1 MSDAPGT
8 PSSASART
16 PSGQAA
22 AAGSARPGGRPA
34 FVATTG
40 GHLVQL
46 THLARLLEPARH
58 EQGLWITHRTP
69 QSESMMAGRDVR
81 FVPFV
86 HARRVHEVLLGTPRL
101 LAMLRR
107 EGVDTVYSTGAAV
120 SLAALPLAPLVRTRP
135 VFVES
140 LARADGPSMAGKVHQ
155 RLPWVQRY
163 TQYPANAGP
172 RWRHEFSLLDTF
184 ALAEPVPTTPR
195 RVLVS
200 VGTARP
206 WGFERMLR
214 RVLEVLPPGADVLW
228 QTGVTSTAGL
238 ELPGTVVASMS
249 DEEFRTEI
257 DRADV
262 VVSHA
267 GVGTFVRCLE
277 AGKAPVLVP
286 RRAAHGE
293 HVDDHQLQIAGV
305 AAARGLAVVREADE
319 LAPDDLLAAAA
330 LRVVPA

>member
-1 MSDAPGT
+1 MTALPSAP
-8 PSSASART
+8 
-16 PSGQAA
+16 
-22 AAGSARPGGRPA
+22 AGAGLTAGLRGGRPA

-46 THLARLLEPARH
+46 THLARLLEPERH
-58 EQGLWITHRTP
+58 PQGLWITHRTP
-69 QSESMMAGRDVR
+69 QSESMMADRDVR
-81 FVPFV
+81 FVPFI

-101 LAMLRR
+101 LRELRR
-107 EGVDTVYSTGAAV
+107 AGVDTVYSTGAAV
-120 SLAALPLAPLVRTRP
+120 SLAALPLGPLVGARP

-140 LARADGPSMAGKVHQ
+140 LARADGPSMAGRVHQ
-155 RLPWVQRY
+155 RLPWVRRY

-172 RWRHEFSLLDTF
+172 RWTYEFSLLDAF
-184 ALAEPVPTTPR
+184 ALAEPVPTVPR
-195 RVLVS
+195 QVLVS

-206 WGFERMLR
+206 WGFERLLR
-214 RVLEVLPPGADVLW
+214 RVREVLPVGAEVLW
-228 QTGVTSTAGL
+228 QTGVTDTTGID
-238 ELPGTVVASMS
+238 LPGRVVPTMS
-249 DEEFRTEI
+249 DEDFQVEI
-257 DRADV
+257 GRADV

-267 GVGTFVRCLE
+267 GVGTFIRCRE
-277 AGKAPVLVP
+277 AGKAPVLLP

-319 LAPDDLLAAAA
+319 LTAEDLVAAAG

>member
-1 MSDAPGT
+1 MTAPDQATEQRGT
-8 PSSASART
+8 SPRE
-16 PSGQAA
+16 
-22 AAGSARPGGRPA
+22 GGRPA

-46 THLARLLEPARH
+46 THLARVLEPDRH
-58 EQGLWITHRTP
+58 ERGLWITHRTP

-86 HARRVHEVLLGTPRL
+86 HARRLHEVLLGTPRL
-101 LAMLRR
+101 LRLLRR

-120 SLAALPLAPLVRTRP
+120 SLAALPLAPVVGTRP

-155 RLPWVQRY
+155 RLPWVRRF
-163 TQYPANAGP
+163 TQYPENAGP
-172 RWRHEFSLLDTF
+172 RWRHEFSLLDAFT
-184 ALAEPVPTTPR
+184 LAEPVPRPPH

-206 WGFERMLR
+206 WGFGRMLR
-214 RVLEVLPPGADVLW
+214 RVLAVLPSGAEVLW
-228 QTGVTSTAGL
+228 QTGATGTTGL
-238 ELPGTVVASMS
+238 DLPGTVVESMS
-249 DEEFRTEI
+249 DAEFRARI
-257 DRADV
+257 AWADV

-267 GVGTFVRCLE
+267 GVGTFIRCLE
-277 AGKAPVLVP
+277 EGKAPVLLP

-293 HVDDHQLQIAGV
+293 HVDDHQLQIARV
-305 AAARGLAVVREADE
+305 AARRGLAVVRDPDE
-319 LAPDDLLAAAA
+319 LTGEDLHQAAS
-330 LRVVPA
+330 LRVVPT

>member
-1 MSDAPGT
+1 MPTSSPP
-8 PSSASART
+8 PSSVPTSQPR
-16 PSGQAA
+16 
-22 AAGSARPGGRPA
+22 RPRPA

-58 EQGLWITHRTP
+58 QDGLWITHRTS

-86 HARRVHEVLLGTPRL
+86 HARRLHEVLLGTPRL
-101 LAMLRR
+101 LWLLRQA
-107 EGVDTVYSTGAAV
+107 GVDRVYSTGAAV
-120 SLAALPLAPLVRTRP
+120 SLAALPLAPLVGARP
-135 VFVES
+135 TFVES
-140 LARADGPSMAGKVHQ
+140 LARADGPSMAGKVHE
-155 RLPWVQRY
+155 RLPWVRRY

-172 RWRHEFSLLDTF
+172 RWAHEFSLLDTF
-184 ALAEPVPTTPR
+184 ALAPPVPTAAR

-206 WGFERMLR
+206 WGFEALLR
-214 RVLEVLPPGADVLW
+214 RVRAVLPAGADVLW
-228 QTGVTSTAGL
+228 QTGATRTAGL
-238 ELPGTVVASMS
+238 DLPGRVVEGMS
-249 DEEFRTEI
+249 DDEFRTEI
-257 DRADV
+257 ARADV

-277 AGKAPVLVP
+277 AGRAPVLVP
-286 RRAAHGE
+286 RRSSRGE

-305 AAARGLAVVREADE
+305 AGQRGLAVVREVDE
-319 LAPDDLLAAAA
+319 LQAVDLVTAAG

>member
-1 MSDAPGT
+1 MI
-8 PSSASART
+8 PSRGPARH
-16 PSGQAA
+16 P
-22 AAGSARPGGRPA
+22 RPA

-46 THLARLLEPARH
+46 THLARLLEPERH
-58 EQGLWITHRTP
+58 EDGLWITHRTP

-107 EGVDTVYSTGAAV
+107 AGVDRVYSTGAAV
-120 SLAALPLAPLVRTRP
+120 SLAALPLAPLVGARP

-140 LARADGPSMAGKVHQ
+140 LARADGPSVAGKVHE
-155 RLPWVQRY
+155 RLPWVRRF

-172 RWRHEFSLLDTF
+172 RWAHEFSLLDTF
-184 ALAEPVPTTPR
+184 ALAPPVPTRPR

-206 WGFERMLR
+206 WGFESLLR
-214 RVLEVLPPGADVLW
+214 RVKDLLPADADVLW
-228 QTGVTSTAGL
+228 QTGATDATGL
-238 ELPGTVVASMS
+238 DLPGTVVEGMS
-249 DEEFRTEI
+249 DDEFVVEI
-257 DRADV
+257 GRADV

-277 AGKAPVLVP
+277 QGKAPVLVP
-286 RRAAHGE
+286 RRASRGE
-293 HVDDHQLQIAGV
+293 HVDDHQLQIAEV
-305 AAARGLAVVREADE
+305 AAQRGLAVVREVDQLSAH
-319 LAPDDLLAAAA
+319 DLESAAG